1 MSNFEDLPKVR
12 PIVRVEDN
20 LHSLR
25 NILNQIKIDISI
37 IKSDLDLIKTLI
49 RENQLKYLHTLNDT
63 LGDRNLKTIKLKYE

>member
-1 MSNFEDLPKVR
+1 MSNFQDLPEVK
-12 PIVRVEDN
+12 PIIRVEDN

-49 RENQLKYLHTLNDT
+49 RENHNEPISN
-63 LGDRNLKTIKLKYE
+63 GWFSF